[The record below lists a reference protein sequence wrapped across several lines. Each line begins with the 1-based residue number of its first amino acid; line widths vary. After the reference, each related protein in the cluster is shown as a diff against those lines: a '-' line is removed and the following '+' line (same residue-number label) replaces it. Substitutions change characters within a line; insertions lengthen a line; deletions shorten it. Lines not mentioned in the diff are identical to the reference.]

1 MVQLAGHD
9 MLKARG
15 VIGRSERAASLP
27 VLYEFPTTDLTA
39 TFQPAPIPE
48 LPTWGL
54 MALGFASLGLLGLAS
69 AGPHRREKVL
79 IWCSSRLFELRR
91 IRPVSGRRGIG
102 EGVTVRR
109 PQNTPPPAVVAQQV
123 RSWLAHPLTSS
134 PTRGPRRPLAS
145 E

>member
-54 MALGFASLGLLGLAS
+54 MALGFASLGLLGS
-69 AGPHRREKVL
+69 
-79 IWCSSRLFELRR
+79 R
-91 IRPVSGRRGIG
+91 IR
-102 EGVTVRR
+102 R
-109 PQNTPPPAVVAQQV
+109 PP
-123 RSWLAHPLTSS
+123 
-134 PTRGPRRPLAS
+134 S
-145 E
+145 ERKSLNSVFQSAFRT